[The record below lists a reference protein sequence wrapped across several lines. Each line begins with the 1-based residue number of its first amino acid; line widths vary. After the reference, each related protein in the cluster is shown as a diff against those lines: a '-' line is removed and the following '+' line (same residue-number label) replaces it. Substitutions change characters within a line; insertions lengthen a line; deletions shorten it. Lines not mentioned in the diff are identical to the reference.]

1 MAKTK
6 HVDAPR
12 PFEGEPVLKQEA
24 EPVRGAADEKTA
36 AVRRWAVEQAITL
49 HGQHGATTDKV
60 LVEAGTILAFVNTVD
75 KVPGPTPPIR
85 GVNEMSMDEAWN
97 LARTKESP

>member
-1 MAKTK
+1 M
-6 HVDAPR
+6 
-12 PFEGEPVLKQEA
+12 
-24 EPVRGAADEKTA
+24 EKVA

-75 KVPGPTPPIR
+75 KAPDPTPPIR